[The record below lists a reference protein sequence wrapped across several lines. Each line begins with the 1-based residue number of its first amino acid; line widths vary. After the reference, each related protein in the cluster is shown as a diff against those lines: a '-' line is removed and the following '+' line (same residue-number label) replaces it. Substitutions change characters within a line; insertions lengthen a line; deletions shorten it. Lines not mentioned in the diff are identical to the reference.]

1 MLYILLSI
9 CFSVIVSVLLK
20 TVKRYQIDIYQAI
33 TWNYS
38 MAMVLTWVFLR
49 PKLEIVQSSPYYVY
63 TMLGILLPALFVI
76 VAISVNSNGIVRTE
90 IAQRLSLFIPV
101 ISAFLLFGESLTV
114 SKSIGLIICFAAI
127 ICSIPW
133 GKQRSPN
140 VKGKADAWM
149 YLLVVF
155 IGMGVIDILFK
166 KMSAFKGTSYTS
178 SLLLVFILAFLLSLI
193 NLFYRFGSKKSK
205 FSWPHILFGWIL
217 GVANFGNIFF
227 YMKALGSLR
236 DTPSL
241 VFSINDIGIILLG
254 SFVGIILF
262 KEKLS
267 MLNKVGTGLARA
279 AILVFY
285 FFPSF

>member
-9 CFSVIVSVLLK
+9 CFSVTVSMLLK

-33 TWNYS
+33 TWNYF
-38 MAMVLTWVFLR
+38 MAIVLTWIILR
-49 PKLEIVQSSPYYVY
+49 PKLEIVHSSPYYVY
-63 TMLGILLPALFVI
+63 TLLGILLPALFII
-76 VAISVNSNGIVRTE
+76 VAISVSSNGIVRTE

-101 ISAFLLFGESLTV
+101 LAAFFWFGEEPNL
-114 SKSIGLIICFAAI
+114 SKSIGLIVCFAAI

-140 VKGKADAWM
+140 TTKTTNAWM

-155 IGMGVIDILFK
+155 IGMGIIDILFK
-166 KMSAFKGTSYTS
+166 NLSAFKGTSYTS

-193 NLFYRFGSKKSK
+193 NLFYRFGSRKSK

-227 YMKALGSLR
+227 YMKALGSLS
-236 DTPSL
+236 DKPSV
-241 VFSINDIGIILLG
+241 VFSVNDIGIILLG
-254 SFVGIILF
+254 AFVGITLF

-267 MLNKVGTGLARA
+267 LINKVGIALALA
-279 AILVFY
+279 AIVIFY
-285 FFPSF
+285 LLPNF

>member
-9 CFSVIVSVLLK
+9 CFSVTVSILLK

-38 MAMVLTWVFLR
+38 MAVVLTWIFLR
-49 PKLEIVQSSPYYVY
+49 PRLEIVHSSPYYVY
-63 TMLGILLPALFVI
+63 TILGVLLPALFVI
-76 VAISVNSNGIVRTE
+76 VAISISSNGIVRTE

-101 ISAFLLFGESLTV
+101 LSAFLMFGESLTI
-114 SKSIGLIICFAAI
+114 SKIFGLIVCFAAI

-133 GKQRSPN
+133 GKQRSSN
-140 VKGKADAWM
+140 MRGKADAWM
-149 YLLVVF
+149 YLVVVF
-155 IGMGVIDILFK
+155 IGMGVIDILLK

-193 NLFYRFGSKKSK
+193 NLFYRFGSRKSK

-227 YMKALGSLR
+227 YMKALGSWSG
-236 DTPSL
+236 TPSL

-254 SFVGIILF
+254 SFVGLSLF

-267 MLNKVGTGLARA
+267 FVNKVGIGLALV
-279 AILVFY
+279 AIIIFY

>member
-9 CFSVIVSVLLK
+9 CFSVAVSVLLK

-38 MAMVLTWVFLR
+38 MAIVLTWIFLR
-49 PKLEIVQSSPYYVY
+49 PKLEIVHSSPYYVY
-63 TMLGILLPALFVI
+63 TMLGVLLPALFVI
-76 VAISVNSNGIVRTE
+76 VAVSITSNGIVRTE

-101 ISAFLLFGESLTV
+101 ASAFIFFGEQLTI
-114 SKSIGLIICFAAI
+114 SKGAGLAVCFAAI

-133 GKQRSPN
+133 GKQRSSN
-140 VKGKADAWM
+140 TRGKADAWM
-149 YLLVVF
+149 YLVVVF
-155 IGMGVIDILFK
+155 IGMGVIDLLLK

-178 SLLLVFILAFLLSLI
+178 SLLLVFVLAFLLSLI

-227 YMKALGSLR
+227 YIKALGSLS
-236 DTPSL
+236 DKPSL
-241 VFSINDIGIILLG
+241 VFSINDIGIIILG
-254 SFVGIILF
+254 AFVGLALF

-267 MLNKVGTGLARA
+267 MVNKVGIGLAVL
-279 AILVFY
+279 AIVIFY
-285 FFPSF
+285 FPSIF